1 MRLLVSCVL
10 VSPPLSSP
18 DICAARCAIESLCFY
33 KTTASDQLGE
43 RLYTPCSWTLGVH
56 LPATVTSAFVMFNNA
71 PLVVHV
77 ASKDFPD
84 EIGPHSS
91 PIGPAREQPP
101 SDPCLPARLPTSGF
115 LQREAD
121 RAAPKAVE
129 AELERIRKALEIPPP
144 PDADGDKSQ
153 PSSPT
158 AAKMLR
164 SSSQSSGNPRKP
176 PEPYEI
182 MRAIE
187 RRDVM
192 FLMEVRDRFFHS
204 LVQKSGDATPLI
216 HAMRIEHTDM
226 AIILLGAF
234 SRYINNLQD
243 DDFEKEDTKKMLKI
257 LRMNLKVAI
266 DYGLQ
271 KQQKDL
277 MASFLQTLIMSE
289 GDSWIA
295 MQTADIAI
303 ALKQGTA
310 GKPVQSA
317 AEAVRSFATKSLG
330 QADFIASLEDYIAN
344 ATADLVMMGA
354 WSSVLQVLEGEP
366 LPTYY
371 FARDDRV
378 YRALV
383 ERLDRHKEEISRKV
397 GRRLRWQL
405 KVLQTQLEGRTRTYR
420 SKVESLAREL
430 DEGEGV

>member
-1 MRLLVSCVL
+1 
-10 VSPPLSSP
+10 
-18 DICAARCAIESLCFY
+18 
-33 KTTASDQLGE
+33 
-43 RLYTPCSWTLGVH
+43 
-56 LPATVTSAFVMFNNA
+56 MFNNA

-77 ASKDFPD
+77 ASKELADDLDP
-84 EIGPHSS
+84 PSS
-91 PIGPAREQPP
+91 PSGPPRERPP
-101 SDPCLPARLPTSGF
+101 SDLCMPARLPTSGF
-115 LQREAD
+115 LQREAE
-121 RAAPKAVE
+121 RVAPRAVE
-129 AELERIRKALEIPPP
+129 AELERIRKALEISPPQ
-144 PDADGDKSQ
+144 DEAGQNSQ
-153 PSSPT
+153 PSSPAVSPKSKRKSFLEVLPAAFQ

-164 SSSQSSGNPRKP
+164 VTSQSSGNQTWKP

-187 RRDVM
+187 RRDIM
-192 FLMEVRDRFFHS
+192 FLMEVRDRSFQS

-243 DDFEKEDTKKMLKI
+243 DDFQKEETKKMLKI

-310 GKPVQSA
+310 GKPVQTA
-317 AEAVRSFATKSLG
+317 AGAVRSFATKSLG
-330 QADFIASLEDYIAN
+330 QADFIASLEDYVAN
-344 ATADLVMMGA
+344 ATADLVMMAA
-354 WSSVLQVLEGEP
+354 WSSVLQVIQGEP

-378 YRALV
+378 YRALI
-383 ERLDRHKEEISRKV
+383 ERLGRHKEDINRKL

-420 SKVESLAREL
+420 SKVESLAKVL